1 MRLSLYCRVCLLC
14 SAHVDSQLMLA
25 TDISDH
31 HATRISAYLLNK
43 LPLNIERFYESIG
56 FRVTARLSHT
66 LQNIPFS
73 PGERPD
79 GLEDHLKHEKMAL
92 ASLDELRKLL
102 QDEDLFK
109 RDVYTKTKKR
119 SQQLSKS
126 SEHSAGLEG
135 VMQRFEALGLRVPRT
150 RCSAEEMIQKI
161 IGTERRILKVIF
173 CYPYPFQLQC
183 LCWVVSVFPQGDSG
197 R

>member
-92 ASLDELRKLL
+92 ASR
-102 QDEDLFK
+102 
-109 RDVYTKTKKR
+109 RT
-119 SQQLSKS
+119 SQTATRQRPLSKGCLH
-126 SEHSAGLEG
+126 EDKKEKPTA
-135 VMQRFEALGLRVPRT
+135 
-150 RCSAEEMIQKI
+150 IQVV
-161 IGTERRILKVIF
+161 GT
-173 CYPYPFQLQC
+173 
-183 LCWVVSVFPQGDSG
+183 LCWPGRRYATLRGSG
-197 R
+197 TPSP